1 MSKRGKPKKT
11 RKRLDGVEAEF
22 RTLSLDEDGE
32 NNSGDETVTKVPFPV
47 AMWDMKHC
55 DPKRCTGKKLE
66 RMKLI
71 RVLKLRQ
78 KFYGIALTP
87 MGERCVSRA
96 DKEIVEKFGAAV
108 VDCSWAR
115 IEETPFHQMVAP
127 QSRLLPYLV
136 AGNPVNYGRPL
147 KLSCVEALAAL
158 FYITGFPEIAE
169 HYMSKFSWGDS
180 FLDLN
185 RNILDEYASCETSSE
200 VVRVQNEYMSSSGSL
215 DDERPRDFPPSS
227 SSSESEE
234 EAVEDDK
241 VAESTVPS

>member
-1 MSKRGKPKKT
+1 MKDGASYAEWSS
-11 RKRLDGVEAEF
+11 RLTESSEF
-22 RTLSLDEDGE
+22 RTLSLEEDEE
-32 NNSGDETVTKVPFPV
+32 NSSEDATVMKVPFPV

-78 KFYGIALTP
+78 KFFGIALTP
-87 MGERCVSRA
+87 MGEKCVSRA
-96 DKEIVEKFGAAV
+96 DKDIVEKYGAAV

-147 KLSCVEALAAL
+147 KLSCVEALAGL

-185 RNILDEYASCETSSE
+185 RNLLDDYASCETSAD
-200 VVRVQNEYMSSSGSL
+200 VVRVQNEYLSSSGSQ

-227 SSSESEE
+227 SSEEEDDGSEE
-234 EAVEDDK
+234 EVENNK
-241 VAESTVPS
+241 VEEVVK